1 MGFYVVNNV
10 KHDHFNNKKVTEFS
24 KEIETIK
31 SWQNAN
37 FSLFEDEI
45 FAILTHL
52 PMVDFLYF
60 VQ

>member
-10 KHDHFNNKKVTEFS
+10 KHYHFNNKKVEFL
-24 KEIETIK
+24 KAIETIK

-52 PMVDFLYF
+52 PTVDFLYF
-60 VQ
+60 VR